1 MKARRFLLAVL
12 GVAAVSV
19 CAAQDSGAKFASAD
33 TTFRYLTEVGRVRT
47 QVNTDNR
54 ETIPGLLQG
63 QDPAALRD
71 QAKKMDGYRQS
82 LDAIDSTDVDS
93 EAVQFK
99 TNFGAIVD
107 AYKSICVDS
116 AELYSQVA
124 ADDAKPGAS
133 PMLHASDAKLELML
147 NDTLGAV
154 DSLLLIL
161 EQVDPASNPARAA
174 LQPTVDKLRA
184 DVDSLRKAKDVH
196 HDFTQKIK
204 GEFTDRYQG
213 TDWSNKDILP

>member
-1 MKARRFLLAVL
+1 MNVRRPLIAILAA
-12 GVAAVSV
+12 AAVSI
-19 CAAQDSGAKFASAD
+19 CAAQDSGSKFASAD
-33 TTFRYLTEVGRVRT
+33 TTFRYLTEVGRVRS

-63 QDPAALRD
+63 QDPTALRD
-71 QAKKMDGYRQS
+71 QAKKMDDYRQS

-99 TNFGAIVD
+99 TNFGAIVE

-116 AELYSQVA
+116 ADLYRKVA
-124 ADDAKPGAS
+124 ADDAMPGAS
-133 PMLHASDAKLELML
+133 PMLHAKDAKLELML

-154 DSLLLIL
+154 DSLLAIL
-161 EQVDPASNPARAA
+161 EQIDPASSAARAA
-174 LQPTVDKLRA
+174 LQPTVDKLHA
-184 DVDSLRKAKDVH
+184 DEDRLRKAKDVH

-204 GEFTDRYQG
+204 GDFSDRYQG

>member
-1 MKARRFLLAVL
+1 MKVRRSLLAL
-12 GVAAVSV
+12 LAIATVSV

-33 TTFRYLTEVGRVRT
+33 TTFRYLTEVGRVRA
-47 QVNTDNR
+47 QVNTENR
-54 ETIPGLLQG
+54 EILPGLLQA

-71 QAKKMDGYRQS
+71 EAKKMDGYKQA

-116 AELYSQVA
+116 ASLSMQVA

-133 PMLHASDAKLELML
+133 PMLHAKDAKLELML

-154 DSLLLIL
+154 DSLLAIL
-161 EQVDPASNPARAA
+161 EQIDPASSAARAA
-174 LQPTVDKLRA
+174 LQPNVDKLHA
-184 DVDSLRKAKDVH
+184 DEDRLRKAKDVH
-196 HDFTQKIK
+196 HDFTLKIK
-204 GEFTDRYQG
+204 GDFTDRYQG

>member
-1 MKARRFLLAVL
+1 MKARRSLLAVL
-12 GVAAVSV
+12 AAVAVSV
-19 CAAQDSGAKFASAD
+19 CSAQDSGSKFASAD
-33 TTFRYLTEVGRVRT
+33 TTYRYLTEIGRIRA

-54 ETIPGLLQG
+54 ETIPALLQG

-71 QAKKMDGYRQS
+71 QAKKLEGYKQALDG
-82 LDAIDSTDVDS
+82 IDPTDVDS

-99 TNFGAIVD
+99 SNFSLIVD

-116 AELYSQVA
+116 AEVYKQVA
-124 ADDAKPGAS
+124 AADAKPGAS
-133 PMLHASDAKLELML
+133 PMLHAKDAKLELML

-154 DSLLLIL
+154 DSLLAVI
-161 EQVDPASNPARAA
+161 EQVDSSSSAARAA
-174 LQPTVDKLRA
+174 LQPTVDKLHA
-184 DVDSLRKAKDVH
+184 DEDRLRKAKDVH